1 MDQPEERGA
10 LVALAQHHG
19 YPTPLID
26 WSMSP
31 YVAAWFA
38 FEKLRMSS
46 ELEGKPV
53 RILMLNRSA
62 LEQFIQNSFLTLT
75 RPHISVLEV
84 LAIENLR
91 LAPQQGILTM
101 TNVQN
106 VEAHISRIR
115 KVRWFKAT
123 DSI

>member
-1 MDQPEERGA
+1 
-10 LVALAQHHG
+10 
-19 YPTPLID
+19 
-26 WSMSP
+26 
-31 YVAAWFA
+31 
-38 FEKLRMSS
+38 MSS

-106 VEAHISRIR
+106 VEAGVCQRSCPPISCGVSDFRGAGF
-115 KVRWFKAT
+115 VFWVQPDGSCGLPVSGF
-123 DSI
+123 S